1 MLKSRSADSRRHI
14 AIGAV
19 AALCTALLLGL
30 SAARTHAATEI
41 GEAGPGGEML
51 LVTFTAASTNALGMA
66 DKRLAKAKLKP

>member
-1 MLKSRSADSRRHI
+1 MVS
-14 AIGAV
+14 
-19 AALCTALLLGL
+19 LLSMHHASFFGP
-30 SAARTHAATEI
+30 AEAHAATEI